1 MKKNLAITKSST
13 IFLRIAVSVIGL
25 GVAALCIFLLPLIWQ
40 SAYIEYPRDGYAVR
54 VIVATM
60 YLAAVPFY
68 FGIYKGWRILD
79 TIDKKRA
86 FSKQSVVALRAIAYS
101 AASISIMYIAVFP
114 FFYIWMQSDDAPGL
128 GVINMFFIIM
138 SAIISVATGLLAR
151 LLNEAVTIKSENDL
165 TV

>member
-1 MKKNLAITKSST
+1 MKKTLNVTQSST

-25 GVAALCIFLLPLIWQ
+25 GVAALCLLLLPLIWQ

-54 VIVATM
+54 VIVAMM
-60 YLAAVPFY
+60 YLTAVPFY
-68 FGIYKGWRILD
+68 LGIHKGWRILD
-79 TIDKKRA
+79 MIDKGRT
-86 FSKQSVVALRAIAYS
+86 FSKQSVTALRTIAY
-101 AASISIMYIAVFP
+101 AAGSISILYIAVFP

-128 GVINMFFIIM
+128 GVINLFIVGM

-151 LLNEAVTIKSENDL
+151 LLDEAVRIKSENDL